1 MSNLV
6 KRYFCWDENLI
17 EKSEN
22 LCLLSHKPERKN
34 IALRCDDA
42 WEGIHNGYGC
52 LVKVGD
58 TYRFYYR
65 AIPARTLIENANSTS
80 QKTQSKST
88 ICVAESRNGITFT
101 KPIIGKYEYYGTKAN
116 NIVYNREENIDNFSV
131 FYDEN
136 PACPPEE
143 RFKALSSYSINYDR
157 YLRYYAS
164 ADGYDFTYMRDLPL
178 RGFFDSFQTVM
189 WDKATEQYFVFYRS
203 YHSPEGEEVPFDVD
217 IESGCYAYRDV
228 RVATS
233 KDFIHFEE
241 HGQIHLVG
249 ESVPEQLYTNQ
260 IIKYFRDES
269 TFIGFPVRYTDRS
282 AEKENYADMPIYDY
296 RSKVIS
302 AFGRTATAQTDC
314 LIMTS
319 SDGFSFDCREEA
331 FMTSGPEGRAN
342 WWYGD
347 NYMAYGMALTPSDIE
362 GADDEISMYFP
373 ENYRVKSVHF
383 RRYTIRQDGFFSWFG
398 PYKGA
403 EVLTKEIEIASDSL
417 VVNFATS
424 SAGSLKV
431 TVCDENGDAIDGYES
446 NVLFGD
452 KVDRPMRFPK
462 SLSSLIGK
470 KVRLRFALKDAH
482 LYSFAFLKNI

>member
-1 MSNLV
+1 MPNLV
-6 KRYFCWDENLI
+6 KRYLCWDENLI
-17 EKSEN
+17 EKQEN
-22 LCLLSHKPERKN
+22 MQLLSHKPERKN

-42 WEGIHNGYGC
+42 WEGIHNGYGG

-58 TYRFYYR
+58 TYRIYYR
-65 AIPARTLIENANSTS
+65 AYPARTLVQNVANAPYPSEHS
-80 QKTQSKST
+80 ESV
-88 ICVAESRNGITFT
+88 CLAESRDGITFT
-101 KPIIGKYEYYGTKAN
+101 KPCLEKYEFYGTKAN
-116 NIVYNREENIDNFSV
+116 NIVYNREEENDNFSV

-136 PACPPEE
+136 PDCPEEE
-143 RFKALSSYSINYDR
+143 RFKALSAYYINNYP

-164 ADGYDFTYMRDLPL
+164 RDGYDFTYMRDLPL
-178 RGFFDSFQTVM
+178 TGVFDSYQTIV
-189 WDKATEQYFVFYRS
+189 WDKKTKQYFIYYRN
-203 YHSPEGEEVPFDVD
+203 YHAPDGSELPVDGWEGTAF
-217 IESGCYAYRDV
+217 RDV

-233 KDFIHFEE
+233 KDFVHFEE
-241 HGQIHLVG
+241 HGQIRLGG

-260 IIKYFRDES
+260 IVKYFRDES
-269 TFIGFPVRYTDRS
+269 TFIGFPVRYTDRV

-302 AFGRTATAQTDC
+302 NYGRSGTAQTDC

-347 NYMAYGMALTPSDIE
+347 NYCVYGMALTKSDIE

-373 ENYRVKSVHF
+373 EGYRVKNVNF

-403 EVLTKEIEIASDSL
+403 DVLTKEIEISGDAM

-424 SAGSLKV
+424 SAGSLRV
-431 TVCDENGDAIDGYES
+431 AICDENGKTIDGYES

-452 KVDRPMRFPK
+452 KVDRPVRFPK
-462 SLSSLIGK
+462 SLSALSGK
-470 KVRLRFALKDAH
+470 KVRLRFEMKDAH
-482 LYSFAFLKNI
+482 LYSFAYLENK